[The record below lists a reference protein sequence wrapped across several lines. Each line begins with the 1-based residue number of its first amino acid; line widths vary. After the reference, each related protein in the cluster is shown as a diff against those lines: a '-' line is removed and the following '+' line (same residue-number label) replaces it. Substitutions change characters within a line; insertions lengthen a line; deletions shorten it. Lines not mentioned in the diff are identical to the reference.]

1 MQRRKR
7 RKRGDNIKDVD
18 EHDDQGTAS
27 GRRCQRENSKDWPEA
42 SAGYNDVV
50 LNTILRTITRA
61 K

>member
-1 MQRRKR
+1 M
-7 RKRGDNIKDVD
+7 D